1 MIIVRLCGG
10 LGNQLFQ
17 YAAGRSLSIAHQA
30 ELVLDLSWYQN
41 TPASNTPRQYELA
54 HYPIQARV
62 ASGNEERLCSLYSSR
77 ILRRLQVLHWP
88 WRRHQETNF
97 EFDGS
102 FPQLKDNTYLDG
114 YWQSYKYF
122 EGVADTIRKEFK
134 PLSVPSAVDQ
144 AIGEKIQATE
154 SVSVHVRR
162 GDYVTQKA
170 AAEVHGVCPLDY
182 YDAAIHA
189 IEKRVSSP
197 HFFVFSD
204 DSEWARTNLTF
215 PGPAVFVDHNNGATA
230 YQDMQLMSQ
239 CRHHVIANSS
249 FSWWGAWLNPRIDK
263 LVIAPKRWFLDDRTS
278 SSLTPIDWIRL

>member
-17 YAAGRSLSIAHQA
+17 YAAGRSLSTVHQT

-54 HYPIQARV
+54 RYSIQARV
-62 ASGNEERLCSLYSSR
+62 ANASEVRLCRLYSSR
-77 ILRRLQVLHWP
+77 ILRRLQLLHWP
-88 WRRHQETNF
+88 WSRHQETNF
-97 EFDGS
+97 EFDS
-102 FPQLKDNTYLDG
+102 RFPDLKDNTYLDG
-114 YWQSYKYF
+114 YWQSFKYF
-122 EGVADTIRKEFK
+122 ESVADTIRSELM
-134 PLSVPSAVDQ
+134 PLPAPSALDQ
-144 AIGEKIQATE
+144 AIGDKVRATE

-170 AAEVHGVCPLDY
+170 AAIVHGVCPLDY
-182 YDAAIHA
+182 YDAAMQI
-189 IEKRVSSP
+189 IERRISSP
-197 HFFVFSD
+197 HFYVFSD

-215 PGPAVFVDHNNGATA
+215 PGPAVFVDHNNGSTA
-230 YQDMQLMSQ
+230 FQDMRLMSQ

-249 FSWWGAWLNPRIDK
+249 FSWWGAWLNPRKDK
-263 LVIAPKRWFLDDRTS
+263 LVIAPKRWFIDDRST